1 MVTFLVITIEE
12 YFCCKYN
19 VDIFVLQDMSM
30 IKDRERELSE
40 INMRQVLA
48 ERAREQVENYIYS
61 LLYNKVP
68 NNDWS
73 DNKTNSVFQ

>member
-1 MVTFLVITIEE
+1 
-12 YFCCKYN
+12 
-19 VDIFVLQDMSM
+19 MSM